1 MRTKLIAA
9 AGLLVGTALMAI
21 VEGQQGQAMTAQ
33 TSVAVIDMTTIFEKS
48 QMPSDLERIFGQEKI
63 RIETEANGRKSKM
76 DLLQKELDSGAFAK
90 DSPDFQD
97 RFLRLEVSKVE
108 NEIWLRQQDRLLGQD
123 RKKYFEEIYRQVSTA
138 CQDVALSQGVDIILT
153 VTPVEFDVPDAAV
166 LINQILQKKVIYASP
181 RVDLTPLVIERFDNE
196 YLRRGG
202 AATIKLARPGGK

>member
-21 VEGQQGQAMTAQ
+21 VEGQQGQATTAQ

-48 QMPSDLERIFGQEKI
+48 QMPKDLERIFGQAKI
-63 RIETEANGRKSKM
+63 DIEAEANGRKSKM

-90 DSPDFQD
+90 GSPDFQA
-97 RFLRLEVSKVE
+97 RLLKLEHSKVD
-108 NEIWLRQQDRLLGQD
+108 NEFWLRDRDRSLGQD

-138 CQDVALSQGVDIILT
+138 SKDVAQSRGVDVILA
-153 VTPVEFDVPDAAV
+153 VTPVDFDVPDAAV
-166 LINQILQKKVIYASP
+166 LINQILQKKVVYATP
-181 RVDLTPLVIERFDNE
+181 RVNLTALVIERFDNE

-202 AATIKLARPGGK
+202 AATIKLAGQSGK

>member
-90 DSPDFQD
+90 DSLDFQD
-97 RFLRLEVSKVE
+97 RFLKLEMSKVE
-108 NEIWLRQQDRLLGQD
+108 NDIWLRQQDRLLGQD

-138 CQDVALSQGVDIILT
+138 CQDVAQSQGVDIILA

-202 AATIKLARPGGK
+202 AATIKLAEPGGK